1 MKFPRSNFTYLQN
14 FTSNTENM
22 KAVILSGHH
31 LLLTDAIKSL
41 TTDKFQKLFRH
52 EPSILKARVEL
63 ISERDHSNNMT
74 FIAKGHLDIEGPN
87 LVAAASSNDLYK
99 SIDLLVR
106 KLDGQ
111 LRRRHGVQHAK
122 RKDALAA

>member
-1 MKFPRSNFTYLQN
+1 MRFNLKILSPQEVMKP
-14 FTSNTENM
+14 
-22 KAVILSGHH
+22 VILSGHH

-41 TTDKFQKLFRH
+41 TIEKFQKLFRH
-52 EPSILKARVEL
+52 EPSIIKARVEL
-63 ISERDHSNNMT
+63 VSERDHSHNIT
-74 FIAKGHLDIEGPN
+74 FIAKGFLDIQGPD
-87 LVAAASSNDLYK
+87 LVAGASSNDLYK

-111 LRRRHGVQHAK
+111 LRRRHGVWRVK